1 MARLTLTLLGPFTVA
16 LDGQSLNLRS
26 ARIRAL
32 LAYLAL
38 EPPRADAGEALAALF
53 WPDEPDQAARQN
65 LRQALYQLR
74 GLLGELAEPFLLVAS
89 DTVQRN
95 AACDYALDV
104 ALFLEHVKQGR
115 ASEAVALYQAEL
127 LTDLRSDSAPFE
139 EWLALRREQLHILAL
154 DALHQLAEQA
164 LERGE
169 AAHAQEYAR
178 RQLALEP
185 WRELAHRQLM
195 RALAADDRSAA
206 LAQFET
212 CRAVLQSEFGAEPEP
227 ETSALAEQIRVGTPA
242 QAMTPRSSAQRPH
255 NAQRRDWVDI
265 LEGGTFY
272 GRAHELAQLQHWIT
286 GERCRLVAVL
296 GMGGLGKTTLAAQG
310 ARHCADHFAVVIWRS
325 LLNAPS
331 LAELLADWL
340 SLLFDHQL
348 AHIPPSLDAQLALLF
363 EALRERRCLLV
374 LDNAENITVQLWDT
388 QTGASLATLTGH
400 TAAIIS
406 LASSADGRWLF
417 SGSDDQTV
425 RVWDLS
431 PAWAGNPGHVQ
442 TMRTLHGHYG
452 TVRSLAVWRQP
463 GTGEAL
469 LVSGSYDKTVRLWGV
484 QGGQTLAILRGHA
497 KWLQALIFTP
507 ADAPLPDRLL
517 VAGSDGQ
524 NVRLWDGETGRSAP
538 TNLV

>member
-38 EPPRADAGEALAALF
+38 EPPRPHRREALAALF
-53 WPDEPDQAARQN
+53 WPDELDQAARQN

-255 NAQRRDWVDI
+255 NAQRRDWGDI
-265 LEGGTFY
+265 PEGGTFY

-340 SLLFDHQL
+340 SLLFQRPRR
-348 AHIPPSLDAQLALLF
+348 AITSWPTFRRASTRSWPCSS
-363 EALRERRCLLV
+363 RRC
-374 LDNAENITVQLWDT
+374 
-388 QTGASLATLTGH
+388 ASAAACSCSTTPKTSWRAASAPAPSGPATRT
-400 TAAIIS
+400 TASCSCGWLKAPTRAACCS
-406 LASSADGRWLF
+406 PAASS
-417 SGSDDQTV
+417 
-425 RVWDLS
+425 RVC
-431 PAWAGNPGHVQ
+431 
-442 TMRTLHGHYG
+442 
-452 TVRSLAVWRQP
+452 WR
-463 GTGEAL
+463 A
-469 LVSGSYDKTVRLWGV
+469 
-484 QGGQTLAILRGHA
+484 
-497 KWLQALIFTP
+497 
-507 ADAPLPDRLL
+507 
-517 VAGSDGQ
+517 
-524 NVRLWDGETGRSAP
+524 
-538 TNLV
+538 